1 MYWGATTWKGKF
13 AYPNLPAPPAKM
25 RILGYVNIREKY
37 GIDIR
42 ICPKCKGHYLE
53 LVATHYRVS
62 SIIMADE
69 KHTEQGLATRF
80 LIPKSLG
87 RTQMNYNHA

>member
-1 MYWGATTWKGKF
+1 MHWVTSTWKGKF
-13 AYPNLPAPPAKM
+13 AYPNLPVPPAKM
-25 RILGYVNIREKY
+25 RILVYVYIREKY

-53 LVATHYRVS
+53 LVATHYSVS
-62 SIIMADE
+62 SIIMTDE

-80 LIPKSLG
+80 LIPKNLG
-87 RTQMNYNHA
+87 RTQMNYKHA